1 MSDKPQN
8 TTVVGGDAL
17 RRFVEAVFVRAGM
30 PEAHAATVA
39 DVVVWAN
46 LRGVDTHGVT
56 RVPRYVEWIEAGVLN
71 PQPDIKVSTETA
83 ASVLIDADRAA
94 GPVAM
99 TAAMGA
105 AVRKARDAGVGLA
118 LVRATTHTAALGY
131 YTLGAAREG
140 MAAVA
145 LAGSI
150 PNMAYHGARA
160 AGVSTSPISIA
171 VPGGNRGPVVLDM
184 ATGIVSLGKLT
195 QARRTG
201 RAIPEGWALDKD
213 GNPTTDPQQ
222 AELPLP
228 MGGPKGSGLALMIE
242 FLTSLLV
249 SNPILADTVG
259 RPAKGRRHRQN
270 GLALAIDVSRY
281 GDPAVFGREVDRLI
295 EALKRLPRDPGI
307 VDILMPGER
316 GARTFEQR
324 SRDGIPLPRGTCDEL
339 RALADRLGVPMLP
352 DGSEA
357 RDIKS

>member
-1 MSDKPQN
+1 MNGERKAPV
-8 TTVVGGDAL
+8 VVGSEEL
-17 RRFVEAVFVRAGM
+17 KRFIKDVFTAAGM
-30 PEAHAATVA
+30 SAAHAATVA
-39 DVVVWAN
+39 DVLVWAD
-46 LRGVDTHGVT
+46 LRGVGSHGVT

-71 PQPDIKVSTETA
+71 PKPDMKVNTETA

-99 TAAMGA
+99 TAAMEA

-131 YTLGAAREG
+131 YTLAAAREG

-171 VPGGNRGPVVLDM
+171 VPGGGRGPVVLDM
-184 ATGIVSLGKLT
+184 ATGIVSVGKLA
-195 QARRTG
+195 QARRAG
-201 RAIPEGWALDKD
+201 QAIPEGWALDKD
-213 GNPTTDPQQ
+213 GRPTTDPQQ
-222 AELPLP
+222 AEIPLP
-228 MGGPKGSGLALMIE
+228 MGGPKGSGLALMVE
-242 FLTSLLV
+242 CLTSLVV

-259 RPAKGRRHRQN
+259 KPAKGRRHRQN
-270 GLALAIDVSRY
+270 GLVLAIDVERY
-281 GDPAVFGREVDRLI
+281 GDPAAFGREVDRLI
-295 EALKRLPRDPGI
+295 AALKALPRDPGV

-324 SRDGIPLPRGTCDEL
+324 SREGIPLPRATHDEL
-339 RALADRLGVPMLP
+339 KALAERLGVAMF
-352 DGSEA
+352 A
-357 RDIKS
+357 